1 MATLRGALRQALYL
15 GHNYI
20 GTEHILLGLV
30 DEQDSAAATLAGL
43 GVTKPA
49 VQRAD
54 HGGVRGPAGQ
64 PEPVRL
70 RSLGPGSRAG
80 AGRRPA

>member
-1 MATLRGALRQALYL
+1 MPLGPSAAAALKAALRQALHL

-30 DEQDSAAATLAGL
+30 DEQDSTAATLAGL

-49 VQRAD
+49 VQQQITAAFAALRASQ
-54 HGGVRGPAGQ
+54 GP
-64 PEPVRL
+64 
-70 RSLGPGSRAG
+70 SGSG
-80 AGRRPA
+80 A

>member
-1 MATLRGALRQALYL
+1 MPRERVPLGAGAVAALKAALQSALHL

-30 DEQDSAAATLAGL
+30 DEQDGTAATLAGL

-49 VQRAD
+49 VQQQITAALAAIRAS
-54 HGGVRGPAGQ
+54 
-64 PEPVRL
+64 
-70 RSLGPGSRAG
+70 RSQSGSG
-80 AGRRPA
+80 A